1 MKYKHSCVVD
11 VDGYY
16 QTLVIVLLE
25 TDKGGKIQEKIQH
38 YMLQGGESLVDT
50 APPIMRPHTGAN
62 GLIMPRWDER
72 EKEWVEGATVEEI
85 ADWEAEHPAPEPPA
99 LTEMERL
106 RESNRILTAQVA
118 ALSEQNDFQED
129 LIVELA
135 GIVYA

>member
-1 MKYKHSCVVD
+1 
-11 VDGYY
+11 
-16 QTLVIVLLE
+16 
-25 TDKGGKIQEKIQH
+25 
-38 YMLQGGESLVDT
+38 
-50 APPIMRPHTGAN
+50 MRPQAGAV
-62 GLIMPRWDER
+62 GFIRPRWSGSA
-72 EKEWVEGATVEEI
+72 WVEGATVEEI